1 MHKENNEYDA
11 RADLKFILTQ
21 GPRLGYH
28 FVILFNTAGEL
39 SQSKIDISLC
49 KHKILFR
56 MPKADAVGI
65 IGSVS
70 ANVVAELEDHSF
82 RYSNGIDALSFRPYL
97 HPGLSWDGWFMS
109 GNVVLNDEEEE
120 YLM

>member
-1 MHKENNEYDA
+1 M
-11 RADLKFILTQ
+11 TQ

-39 SQSKIDISLC
+39 NQSKMDVSLC

-56 MPKADAVGI
+56 MSKADAAGI
-65 IGSVS
+65 IGSSS
-70 ANVVAELEDHSF
+70 AKVVAELEDHSF
-82 RYSNGIDALSFRPYL
+82 RYSNGIDELSFRPYL
-97 HPGLSWDGWFMS
+97 HPGLSWDGWTMS
-109 GNVVLNDEEEE
+109 GNATDEED

>member
-1 MHKENNEYDA
+1 M
-11 RADLKFILTQ
+11 TQ

-28 FVILFNTAGEL
+28 FVVLFNTAGEL
-39 SQSKIDISLC
+39 NQSKMDTSLC

-56 MPKADAVGI
+56 MAKNDAVGI
-65 IGSVS
+65 IGSSS

-82 RYSNGIDALSFRPYL
+82 RYTNGIDALSFRPYL
-97 HPGLSWDGWFMS
+97 HPGLSWDGWSMS
-109 GNVVLNDEEEE
+109 GGVAASDEED